1 VPTIT
6 LSPVALASATAT
18 ATPNAGIAVS
28 APTTSVS
35 TGGGSSNTAFG
46 VLALIGAGG
55 FALLRARAL
64 ASAAGIDDAG
74 TLVAFGH
81 AASTFWA
88 GSCFSVGTG
97 TTAGG
102 TMSAALT
109 TDPLSPLSVVGS
121 RAQFGV
127 RGAVSSA
134 VDTAGGRA
142 APPAASLAREAAGND
157 RTGLVAALFVA
168 SAIIGAVLGAIG
180 PRDRRASA
188 Q

>member
-1 VPTIT
+1 VP
-6 LSPVALASATAT
+6 
-18 ATPNAGIAVS
+18 
-28 APTTSVS
+28 

-46 VLALIGAGG
+46 VLALIGAAGA
-55 FALLRARAL
+55 ALLRARAL
-64 ASAAGIDDAG
+64 SSAAGSDDAG

-88 GSCFSVGTG
+88 GSCFSLGTGG
-97 TTAGG
+97 TTAAG

-109 TDPLSPLSVVGS
+109 TDPLSPLSAVGS

-134 VDTAGGRA
+134 VGTARGRV
-142 APPAASLAREAAGND
+142 APPAASLALEPVGND
-157 RTGLVAALFVA
+157 RTGLVAALFLA
-168 SAIIGAVLGAIG
+168 SALIGGVIGAIG
-180 PRDRRASA
+180 HRDRGASM